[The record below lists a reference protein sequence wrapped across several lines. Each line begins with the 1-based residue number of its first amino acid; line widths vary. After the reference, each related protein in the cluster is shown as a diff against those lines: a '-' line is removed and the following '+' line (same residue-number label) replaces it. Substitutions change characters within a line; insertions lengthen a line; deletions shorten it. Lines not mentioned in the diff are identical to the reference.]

1 LDYSPGNY
9 FCHLSET
16 PMTLFNPWGRPEY
29 NENEVNLADFYREM
43 GRREER
49 QTILKLMRDSTK
61 KPSAAMV
68 KIMERIE
75 NADLD
80 RE

>member
-29 NENEVNLADFYREM
+29 YHNEMNLFELGREQ
-43 GRREER
+43 GQHEER
-49 QTILKLMRDSTK
+49 QAILKLMRDSTK

-80 RE
+80 RK